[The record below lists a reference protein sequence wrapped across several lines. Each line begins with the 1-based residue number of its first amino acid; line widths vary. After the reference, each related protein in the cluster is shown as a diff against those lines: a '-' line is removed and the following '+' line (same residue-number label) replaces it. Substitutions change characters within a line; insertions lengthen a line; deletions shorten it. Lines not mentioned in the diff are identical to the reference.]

1 MKNISVNK
9 DKLKFKELNF
19 YWRVSNSPNPHPN
32 IPSSLPISLGYS
44 KKLGLIKQ
52 LPNQKTLDALK
63 KVYSLNYNIGYLQEG
78 FTFKK
83 VILYQLKNLFIKL

>member
-1 MKNISVNK
+1 MKKILVNN

-19 YWRVSNSPNPHPN
+19 YWRVSNSPNPYPN
-32 IPSSLPISLGYS
+32 IPSRLHLSLGYS

-63 KVYSLNYNIGYLQEG
+63 KVYSL
-78 FTFKK
+78 T
-83 VILYQLKNLFIKL
+83 

>member
-1 MKNISVNK
+1 MKNILVNK

-32 IPSSLPISLGYS
+32 IPSRLPISLGYS

-63 KVYSLNYNIGYLQEG
+63 KVYSL
-78 FTFKK
+78 KK
-83 VILYQLKNLFIKL
+83 RYI